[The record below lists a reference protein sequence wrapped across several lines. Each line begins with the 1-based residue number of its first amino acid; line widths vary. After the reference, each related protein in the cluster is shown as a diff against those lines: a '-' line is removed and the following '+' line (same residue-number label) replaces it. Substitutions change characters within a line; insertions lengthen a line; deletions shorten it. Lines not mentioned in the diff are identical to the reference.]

1 MNKMPSKVEVP
12 KPDENPKRILLS
24 FQCNLTENIAKIAR
38 KPVFKSKFRGLCT
51 SVWNYPKL
59 FIDTVTQIFCVPVF
73 DLVRVI
79 LKVPR

>member
-1 MNKMPSKVEVP
+1 MHAKVEVP
-12 KPDENPKRILLS
+12 TPDENPKRILLS

-59 FIDTVTQIFCVPVF
+59 FIDTMTQIFCVPVF

>member
-1 MNKMPSKVEVP
+1 MRAKLEVP
-12 KPDENPKRILLS
+12 TPDENPKRISLG
-24 FQCNLTENIAKIAR
+24 FQCNLTEKIAKKAR

-59 FIDTVTQIFCVPVF
+59 FVDTVTQIFCVPVF
-73 DLVRVI
+73 NIVRVI